1 MTTNY
6 VQLIIESA
14 LRGIA
19 IAFHALGQAALA
31 NPWVVVVLGAVIVLG
46 TIGRTAGRAAS
57 SLRSRDLTDRCVCG
71 DAS

>member
-19 IAFHALGQAALA
+19 IDFHALGQAALA
-31 NPWVVVVLGAVIVLG
+31 NPWIVVVLGAVVVLG
-46 TIGRTAGRAAS
+46 IIGRPAER
-57 SLRSRDLTDRCVCG
+57 RRRY
-71 DAS
+71 